1 MAWKRRWIT
10 RSELSGKGT
19 FLVISSSAPVIVSVP
34 GTGYFASN
42 DQEAFEQ
49 HLSQHLNWFEE
60 RGLTVKFWW
69 RDDDA
74 VSPTPALEELLAFSG
89 RFGIPLSLAVI
100 PKFATEAL
108 AQRLVTTQE
117 VHIVHHGWQ
126 HKNYQMKSYGEKASE
141 FGWRR
146 TSKEMAKE
154 LAEGRVILQSLF
166 GKDFVPLFVPP
177 WNRIAPRAV
186 QLLKQQGDYGL
197 SAFTWINHFRLPRLQ
212 SHIDI
217 IKWKK
222 NKRFIGWDAAQKRLD
237 LQLCRRRT
245 NTSEPI
251 GLLTHHLDH
260 GEGCSEFLEVFFKL
274 TSAHPAVKWLSSQ
287 DLLDEAK
294 HDFTLAT
301 GQV

>member
-1 MAWKRRWIT
+1 M
-10 RSELSGKGT
+10 
-19 FLVISSSAPVIVSVP
+19 ISSIAPVVEPVP
-34 GTGYFASN
+34 ETGHFAA
-42 DQEAFEQ
+42 DGQGAFEH
-49 HLSQHLNWFEE
+49 HLTQHLNWFEE
-60 RGLTVKFWW
+60 RGLIVKFWW

-89 RFGIPLSLAVI
+89 QFSIPLTLAVI
-100 PKFATEAL
+100 PKFATDAL
-108 AQRLVTTQE
+108 AQRLANTQD
-117 VHIVHHGWQ
+117 VHAVHHGWQ
-126 HKNYQMKSYGEKASE
+126 HKNYQKKIYGEKASE

-154 LAEGRVILQSLF
+154 LAEGRVILQNLF
-166 GKDFVPLFVPP
+166 GERFVPLFVPP

-197 SAFTWINHFRLPRLQ
+197 SAFTWINHFHLPRLQ
-212 SHIDI
+212 SHVDI

-222 NKRFIGWDAAQKRLD
+222 NKRFIGWEAARKRLD

-245 NTSEPI
+245 NVAEPI

-260 GEGCSEFLEVFFKL
+260 GEGCSEFLEAFFKL
-274 TSAHPAVKWLSSQ
+274 TSAHPAVKWLNSR
-287 DLLDEAK
+287 DLLDQAK
-294 HDFTLAT
+294 RDFTLAA